1 VWAVYDDRILEASLG
16 YFINPLFNVV
26 LGVMVLGERLRRVQW
41 VAVAMATTGVVVLT
55 IDVGTLPW
63 VSLVLAGTFGVYGL
77 IRKTSPAGPLEG
89 LTLEMAVLL
98 PLAVAAIAF
107 RAWGGHGSIGAT
119 VSTRDT
125 FLLATGVFTAAPLLL
140 FATAAR
146 RIDLSVVGI
155 LQYLAP
161 TIQFL
166 LGVFLYNESWSGGQV
181 VGYCIIWAGLL
192 VFAVDGVSAGRRSRI
207 DAAGSSAADDV
218 ERVVV
223 EDLSG

>member
-1 VWAVYDDRILEASLG
+1 
-16 YFINPLFNVV
+16 
-26 LGVMVLGERLRRVQW
+26 
-41 VAVAMATTGVVVLT
+41 VVLT

-98 PLAVAAIAF
+98 PLAVVAIAW
-107 RAWGGHGSIGAT
+107 RAGGGHGSVGAS
-119 VSTRDT
+119 VPSRDLL
-125 FLLATGVFTAAPLLL
+125 LLATGAFTAAPLLL

-155 LQYLAP
+155 LQYMAP

-166 LGVFLYNESWSGGQV
+166 LGVLVYDESWSGGQV
-181 VGYCIIWAGLL
+181 IGYCIIWAGLI
-192 VFAVDGVSAGRRSRI
+192 VFAADGLSASRRLRPTPPTAAVSPG
-207 DAAGSSAADDV
+207 DDV